1 MHDPIEFIRE
11 NLSQEEL
18 LTQLAEECAELS
30 KAALK
35 LRRVY
40 SGENPTPVRRKD
52 AFDNVIEEIADVYLS
67 IMVLGL
73 DAPIHSR
80 KVYKIME
87 AKLSRWEQR
96 LQEKEKPKQEK
107 QKAIYTGFSAH
118 DACGYYRC
126 PVCGNTFETYS
137 NDYSEK
143 KCLSCNTELY
153 FE

>member
-40 SGENPTPVRRKD
+40 NGDNPTPVRRSD

-67 IMVLGL
+67 VMVLGL
-73 DAPIHSR
+73 DAPVYAHKI
-80 KVYKIME
+80 YKIME
-87 AKLSRWEQR
+87 SKLSRWEQR
-96 LQEKEKPKQEK
+96 L
-107 QKAIYTGFSAH
+107 KA
-118 DACGYYRC
+118 RQ
-126 PVCGNTFETYS
+126 NE
-137 NDYSEK
+137 
-143 KCLSCNTELY
+143 
-153 FE
+153 

>member
-40 SGENPTPVRRKD
+40 NGDNPTPVRRPD
-52 AFDNVIEEIADVYLS
+52 AFDNVIEEIADVYLC
-67 IMVLGL
+67 IEVLGL
-73 DAPIHSR
+73 NNPIHLT
-80 KVYKIME
+80 KICKIME
-87 AKLSRWEQR
+87 SKTMRWEQR
-96 LQEKEKPKQEK
+96 LQEKGKPKQER

-118 DACGYYRC
+118 DGCGYYRC
-126 PVCGNTFETYS
+126 PVCGKTFEDYS

-153 FE
+153 FK

>member
-11 NLSQEEL
+11 QLSMEEL

-40 SGENPTPVRRKD
+40 NGDNPTPVRRPE
-52 AFDNVIEEIADVYLS
+52 AYDNVIEEIADVMLC
-67 IMVLGL
+67 IDVLGMN
-73 DAPIHSR
+73 DFDHFKKIT
-80 KVYKIME
+80 KIME
-87 AKLSRWEQR
+87 SKTMRWKQR
-96 LQEKEKPKQEK
+96 LQEKEKPKQER

-126 PVCGNTFETYS
+126 PVCGKTFSDYL
-137 NDYSEK
+137 NDYSQK
-143 KCLSCNTELY
+143 RCFSCNTELE
-153 FE
+153 F